1 MWGIIKINISPEG
14 CHCCAVIVVMCDVV
28 VSDCGSGDNDI
39 VVVVGHCKI
48 KHLKQIR
55 YSPRGGAVI
64 VAVMDVV
71 VVAVV
76 VSGK

>member
-55 YSPRGGAVI
+55 YSPRGGGCYCGCHGRCRCRG
-64 VAVMDVV
+64 
-71 VVAVV
+71 
-76 VSGK
+76 SGEW